1 MARPEIT
8 SRKVEE
14 TTTVES
20 KKKGKGKTTRK
31 RHPLPPRRE
40 GDAYTISE
48 LEPWKRSVPRSRL
61 SASTLANDFTPDY
74 WNTLWGWYHTGG
86 FEHVAAYLAELDI
99 SGFDPKAPPLKT
111 PAFWDIVNAN
121 VAPEDAELAD
131 VIDKLGNP
139 NVLTIKQLIAA
150 ATGATAEWLMG
161 KNRRALPHR
170 LERCGYIAV
179 RNPNTKDGMWRLNG
193 ERQMIYG
200 KANLSPAEAIKA
212 ARKLG
217 EKQEG

>member
-61 SASTLANDFTPDY
+61 SASTLANKLSSLRT
-74 WNTLWGWYHTGG
+74 
-86 FEHVAAYLAELDI
+86 EAR
-99 SGFDPKAPPLKT
+99 APSRRSSNRRRTVSPGSC
-111 PAFWDIVNAN
+111 ARM
-121 VAPEDAELAD
+121 
-131 VIDKLGNP
+131 
-139 NVLTIKQLIAA
+139 A
-150 ATGATAEWLMG
+150 ATEHL
-161 KNRRALPHR
+161 LR
-170 LERCGYIAV
+170 LEIRCPY
-179 RNPNTKDGMWRLNG
+179 RRTN
-193 ERQMIYG
+193 
-200 KANLSPAEAIKA
+200 
-212 ARKLG
+212 ARILAT
-217 EKQEG
+217 

>member
-86 FEHVAAYLAELDI
+86 FEHVAAYLAVKDLTDAVADKRLPCMRRLIASE
-99 SGFDPKAPPLKT
+99 
-111 PAFWDIVNAN
+111 
-121 VAPEDAELAD
+121 VAPD
-131 VIDKLGNP
+131 
-139 NVLTIKQLIAA
+139 
-150 ATGATAEWLMG
+150 
-161 KNRRALPHR
+161 
-170 LERCGYIAV
+170 
-179 RNPNTKDGMWRLNG
+179 
-193 ERQMIYG
+193 
-200 KANLSPAEAIKA
+200 
-212 ARKLG
+212 
-217 EKQEG
+217 